1 MGCDGVSK
9 VNAELSETRLCSYVS
24 NSNIL
29 CARIFED
36 LDQNTLLLE
45 FEVHLGLVGLDLD
58 EDITGSQSI
67 TGLLLPGT
75 NVTGGHGG

>member
-1 MGCDGVSK
+1 MGCGGVSK
-9 VNAELSETRLCSYVS
+9 ANCELSFQRLCSYVS
-24 NSNIL
+24 DSNIL
-29 CARIFED
+29 CARVLED

-45 FEVHLGLVGLDLD
+45 LKVHLGLVGLDLD
-58 EDITGSQSI
+58 EDITRSQSI

>member
-1 MGCDGVSK
+1 MGCDGVS
-9 VNAELSETRLCSYVS
+9 NANTGLSEKQLSSYVS
-24 NSNIL
+24 DSNIL
-29 CARIFED
+29 CARILED

-45 FEVHLGLVGLDLD
+45 LEVHLGLVGLDLD